1 MRTGVG
7 VCRGLDEEGL
17 RVRTGVGVCRG
28 LSLWR
33 LVYIERL
40 IPNIPEAKKAGVGEK
55 ALGVGNCGH
64 LEGREVIS
72 MGMRGREG
80 ARGESS
86 AYIWVWE
93 GSGIMGLGGIRDRG
107 FGRDQESES

>member
-1 MRTGVG
+1 VRTGVG

-40 IPNIPEAKKAGVGEK
+40 IPNIPEAKKAGVWEK

-64 LEGREVIS
+64 LEGRRLS
-72 MGMRGREG
+72 MGMRGREL
-80 ARGESS
+80 RGE

-93 GSGIMGLGGIRDRG
+93 GSGI
-107 FGRDQESES
+107 Q

>member
-40 IPNIPEAKKAGVGEK
+40 IPNIPEAKKAGVWEK

-64 LEGREVIS
+64 LEGR
-72 MGMRGREG
+72 G
-80 ARGESS
+80 
-86 AYIWVWE
+86 YQWE
-93 GSGIMGLGGIRDRG
+93 
-107 FGRDQESES
+107 